1 LSLPDRFIRNMT
13 ELLGEDYPAWR
24 DSLLCV
30 PNTGIRVNELKITK
44 ERFIDL
50 WKKCGGEAPEE
61 IPWIHNGFFTE
72 NTAGFSGHPLYQ
84 TGLFYIQEPSAMAPA
99 ENLPISPGDYVL
111 DLCAAPG
118 GKSTE
123 LLAKLGGTGL
133 LHSNDIS
140 ASRAQALRKNLEL
153 AGAANAFV
161 TAESPDKLAVCFH
174 EYFDKILVDAPC
186 SGEGMFRRE
195 PGMSAY
201 WEEKGPE
208 YYAPLQADI
217 LSAAV
222 TMLKCGGCLMY
233 STCTFSPL
241 ENEANVLSLLER
253 FPELQL
259 LEIPEQEG
267 FCHGVLP
274 GTEKCVRIYPHRM
287 RGEGQFMA
295 LFVKRTGEDNQTIGN
310 GAGTAASKN
319 EYSSS
324 IPDGKYA
331 SAVPEKE
338 LASPKRCIY
347 EKNDEIYLIPRG
359 VRPYPS
365 LRYLMTGLHLATR
378 KKNRTMP
385 SQALAEALFEGEWG
399 REFNMACDDIRVM
412 KYLRGE
418 TLSAFED
425 EIVNHEP
432 ALTRLFGDADP
443 AVLFTSSAGG
453 SRKTH
458 DKKNDKN
465 ILILIEGFPVG
476 FGSFDRGLIK
486 NKRAPGRRLL

>member
-1 LSLPDRFIRNMT
+1 MSLPDRFIRNMT

-30 PNTGIRVNELKITK
+30 PNTGIRVNELKITRD
-44 ERFIDL
+44 RFFDL
-50 WKKCGGEAPEE
+50 WKKCSGEPLEE
-61 IPWIHNGFFTE
+61 IPWIHNGFFTK
-72 NTAGFSGHPLYQ
+72 NTAEFSGHPLYQ

-161 TAESPDKLAVCFH
+161 TAESPDKLAACFH
-174 EYFDKILVDAPC
+174 GFFDKILVDAPC

-195 PGMSAY
+195 PGMSTY

-222 TMLKCGGCLMY
+222 TMLKRGGCLMY

-241 ENEANVLSLLER
+241 ENEANVLSLLDR

-295 LFVKRTGEDNQTIGN
+295 LFVKRTCEDGQTGESGDGATISRN
-310 GAGTAASKN
+310 C
-319 EYSSS
+319 YSSA
-324 IPDGKYA
+324 IF
-331 SAVPEKE
+331 EKE
-338 LASPKRCIY
+338 TASVKRYIY
-347 EKNDEIYLIPRG
+347 EKKDEIYLIPAG
-359 VRPYPS
+359 ISPYPS

-378 KKNRTMP
+378 KKDRTMP

-418 TLSAFED
+418 TLSALEE
-425 EIVNHEP
+425 EIATHEP
-432 ALTRLFGDADP
+432 ALTRLLGDIDP
-443 AVLFTSSAGG
+443 AVLSSSSAGG
-453 SRKTH
+453 GRTIR
-458 DKKNDKN
+458 DKKNDKSKKDKN

-476 FGSFDRGLIK
+476 FGAFDRGLIK

>member
-1 LSLPDRFIRNMT
+1 MYLPERFIRNMT

-44 ERFIDL
+44 DRFLAL
-50 WKKCGGEAPEE
+50 WEKCGGGDLQE
-61 IPWIHNGFFTE
+61 IPWIHNGFYTE
-72 NTAGFSGHPLYQ
+72 NTSEFSGHPLYQ
-84 TGLFYIQEPSAMAPA
+84 AGLFYIQEPSAMAPA
-99 ENLPISPGDYVL
+99 ENLPVSPGDYVL

-161 TAESPDKLAVCFH
+161 TAESPEKLAAFFRGF
-174 EYFDKILVDAPC
+174 FDKILVDAPC

-195 PGMSAY
+195 IGMSAY
-201 WEEKGPE
+201 WKEKGPE

-217 LSAAV
+217 LSSAV
-222 TMLKCGGCLMY
+222 AMLKEGGCLMY

-253 FPELQL
+253 FPELKL
-259 LEIPEQEG
+259 IRIPEQKG
-267 FCHGVLP
+267 FSCGVLP
-274 GTEKCVRIYPHRM
+274 GTEKCVRIYPHKM

-295 LFVKRTGEDNQTIGN
+295 LFTKRSCENAFRSGN
-310 GAGTAASKN
+310 
-319 EYSSS
+319 
-324 IPDGKYA
+324 D
-331 SAVPEKE
+331 SAI
-338 LASPKRCIY
+338 PKRRIY
-347 EKNDEIYLIPRG
+347 EKNDEIYLIPDG
-359 VRPYPS
+359 IRPCAS

-378 KKNRTMP
+378 KKNRLVP
-385 SQALAEALFEGEWG
+385 SQAFAESLREGEWG
-399 REFNMACDDIRVM
+399 REFNMACDDMRAV

-418 TLSAFED
+418 TLYADES
-425 EIVNHEP
+425 EIVTHEQS
-432 ALTRLFGDADP
+432 LKRLLGDIDP
-443 AVLFTSSAGG
+443 AVLLSSSSDGG
-453 SRKTH
+453 RAARNKEIN
-458 DKKNDKN
+458 KNT
-465 ILILIEGFPVG
+465 LILIEGFPVG
-476 FGSFDRGLIK
+476 FGAYDRGLIK

>member
-1 LSLPDRFIRNMT
+1 MSLPDRFIRNMT
-13 ELLGEDYPAWR
+13 ELLGEDYPAWW

-44 ERFIDL
+44 ERFFDL

-61 IPWIHNGFFTE
+61 IPWIHNGFFTKS
-72 NTAGFSGHPLYQ
+72 TAEFSGHPLYQ

-99 ENLPISPGDYVL
+99 ENLPISHGDYVL

-123 LLAKLGGTGL
+123 LLAKLDGTGL

-140 ASRAQALRKNLEL
+140 ASRAQALKKNLEL
-153 AGAANAFV
+153 AGAPNAFV
-161 TAESPDKLAVCFH
+161 TAESPDRLASCFH
-174 EYFDKILVDAPC
+174 DFFDKILVDAPC

-222 TMLKCGGCLMY
+222 TMLKNGGCLMY

-241 ENEANVLSLLER
+241 ENEANVLTLLER

-259 LEIPEQEG
+259 LEIPEQDG

-295 LFVKRTGEDNQTIGN
+295 LFVKRTCKDEHTAESRA
-310 GAGTAASKN
+310 GAEITRN
-319 EYSSS
+319 EYLSATA
-324 IPDGKYA
+324 GKKTA
-331 SAVPEKE
+331 SV
-338 LASPKRCIY
+338 KRYIY

-378 KKNRTMP
+378 KKDRVLP

-418 TLSAFED
+418 TLSAFEE
-425 EIVNHEP
+425 EIATHEP
-432 ALTRLFGDADP
+432 ALTRLLGDVDP

-453 SRKTH
+453 SRKTR

>member
-1 LSLPDRFIRNMT
+1 MSLPDSFIRNMT

-44 ERFIDL
+44 DRFLDL
-50 WKKCGGEAPEE
+50 WQKYGGESLEE
-61 IPWIHNGFFTE
+61 IPWIHNGFFTTSTSE
-72 NTAGFSGHPLYQ
+72 FSGHPLYQ

-161 TAESPDKLAVCFH
+161 TAESPDKLAACFH
-174 EYFDKILVDAPC
+174 GFFDKILVDAPC

-195 PGMSAY
+195 PGMSTY

-222 TMLKCGGCLMY
+222 TMLKYGGCLMY
-233 STCTFSPL
+233 STCTFSSL

-259 LEIPEQEG
+259 LEIPEREG

-274 GTEKCVRIYPHRM
+274 GTEKCVRIYPHKM

-295 LFVKRTGEDNQTIGN
+295 LFVKRTCAGGQASESRAGAEIMMN
-310 GAGTAASKN
+310 G
-319 EYSSS
+319 YSSA
-324 IPDGKYA
+324 IAGKKIT
-331 SAVPEKE
+331 SV
-338 LASPKRCIY
+338 KRYIY
-347 EKNDEIYLIPRG
+347 EKNDEIYLIPNG

-378 KKNRTMP
+378 KKDRVLP
-385 SQALAEALFEGEWG
+385 SQALSEALFEGEWG
-399 REFNMACDDIRVM
+399 REFNMTCDDTRVM

-418 TLSAFED
+418 TLSAFNE
-425 EIVNHEP
+425 EIVEHEP
-432 ALTRLFGDADP
+432 ALTRLLGDVDP

-453 SRKTH
+453 SRKTRN
-458 DKKNDKN
+458 KKNDKY